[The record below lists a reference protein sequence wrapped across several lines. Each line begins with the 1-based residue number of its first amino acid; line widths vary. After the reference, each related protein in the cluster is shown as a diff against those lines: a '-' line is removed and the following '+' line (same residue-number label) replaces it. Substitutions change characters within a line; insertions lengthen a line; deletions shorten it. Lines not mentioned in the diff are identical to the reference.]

1 MTDIYIIIFSFS
13 LGLFKHE
20 ILTLF
25 NKLFTFLNIKFSNKI
40 LNFFHVF
47 TNTFSIL
54 FKYLFYL
61 YIIYKIFSVIYNYI
75 YIDYN
80 YVLSN
85 FDDLVNL
92 STNEYNVIN
101 NNTTNIYNVDKVI
114 EQVPKAVATYG
125 AYKAG
130 MSVAKNAPTLSG
142 QILTAALVA
151 GTTAGAV
158 SFGTMVGENLAKDM
172 FKNKFLFT
180 MVTLIPNSS
189 HLNIYPYSLLPDM
202 YLMNSCCIGLFL
214 VILNIILVEYIQPMN
229 LLNYLPSIIKHSR
242 IYFLIEFFFNRYIT
256 IWNKS
261 KKPILIVS
269 LICIIINLSFV
280 QLGLYI
286 IIHHNPT

>member
-1 MTDIYIIIFSFS
+1 MTYIYILIISFS
-13 LGLFKHE
+13 LGLFKNE
-20 ILTLF
+20 LVTLF
-25 NKLFTFLNIKFSNKI
+25 NKLLTLFNIKLSNKI
-40 LNFFHVF
+40 MNYFHVF
-47 TNTFSIL
+47 TNTFSLL
-54 FKYLFYL
+54 FKYLFYF
-61 YIIYKIFSVIYNYI
+61 YITYKLFSFIII
-75 YIDYN
+75 YIDYK

-92 STNEYNVIN
+92 SNNEYNIIN
-101 NNTTNIYNVDKVI
+101 NNTTNIYSVDKAV
-114 EQVPKAVATYG
+114 EQLPRAIATYG

-142 QILTAALVA
+142 KIVTAALVA

-158 SFGTMVGENLAKDM
+158 SFGTVLGENLAKDM

-180 MVTLIPNSS
+180 MVTLIPNHS
-189 HLNIYPYSLLPDM
+189 HLNIYPYNLLPDM
-202 YLMNSCCIGLFL
+202 YLMNSCCIGFFV
-214 VILNIILVEYIQPMN
+214 VIFNIILVEYIKPVN
-229 LLNYLPSIIKHSR
+229 ILSYLPSIIKHSR

-269 LICIIINLSFV
+269 LICIIINLSLI

>member
-1 MTDIYIIIFSFS
+1 MTYIYIILFSFS

-20 ILTLF
+20 LFTLLNKLLTLF
-25 NKLFTFLNIKFSNKI
+25 NINFSNKI
-40 LNFFHVF
+40 MNFCHVF
-47 TNTFSIL
+47 TNTFSFL
-54 FKYLFYL
+54 FKYLFYF
-61 YIIYKIFSVIYNYI
+61 YISYKIFSVIYNYI

-101 NNTTNIYNVDKVI
+101 NNTTNIYSVDKVI
-114 EQVPKAVATYG
+114 ENVPRAIATYG

-142 QILTAALVA
+142 KIITTALVA

-158 SFGTMVGENLAKDM
+158 SFGTILGENLAKDM

-180 MVTLIPNSS
+180 MVTLIPNHS
-189 HLNIYPYSLLPDM
+189 HLNIFPYSLLPDM
-202 YLMNSCCIGLFL
+202 FIMNSCCIGFF
-214 VILNIILVEYIQPMN
+214 VIILNIILVEYIQPMN
-229 LLNYLPSIIKHSR
+229 LLNYLPSIIKDSK

-261 KKPILIVS
+261 KKTILIVS
-269 LICIIINLSFV
+269 LICIIINLSLI
-280 QLGLYI
+280 QLGLY
-286 IIHHNPT
+286 